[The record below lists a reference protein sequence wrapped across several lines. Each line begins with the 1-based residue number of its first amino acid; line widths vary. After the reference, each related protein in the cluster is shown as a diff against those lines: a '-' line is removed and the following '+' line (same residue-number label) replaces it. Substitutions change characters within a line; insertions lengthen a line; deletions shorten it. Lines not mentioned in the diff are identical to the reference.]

1 MKLLLSMFA
10 YPFIVRAFVVGI
22 LVSLCASLLGVPL
35 VLKRYSMIGDGL
47 SHVSFG
53 ALSVAVACGFAPLWF
68 SIPVV
73 VIAAFILMHVA
84 EKSRVSADA
93 MIAVFSASALA
104 IGVIVTSLTTGMTTD
119 VDSYMFGSILAMS
132 REDVV
137 LSAVLSVVVLILFLV
152 CYNKIFAVTFDE
164 NFAKATGVNVGFYN
178 VVIAVLTA
186 VTIVLGMRMMGAMLI
201 SSLIIFP
208 CLSSMR
214 VFKSFGSV
222 VVSSGILSV
231 LCFIIGMA
239 ASYQFST
246 PAGASVVV
254 VNLLVFILFMAW
266 QSLGR
271 LRS

>member
-132 REDVV
+132 RSDVIFRSRSEDTVRV
-137 LSAVLSVVVLILFLV
+137 AMMAGTEQPKPMSMGTMLRPERPIFRRGLSM
-152 CYNKIFAVTFDE
+152 T
-164 NFAKATGVNVGFYN
+164 KAT
-178 VVIAVLTA
+178 
-186 VTIVLGMRMMGAMLI
+186 RAM
-201 SSLIIFP
+201 
-208 CLSSMR
+208 
-214 VFKSFGSV
+214 
-222 VVSSGILSV
+222 
-231 LCFIIGMA
+231 
-239 ASYQFST
+239 
-246 PAGASVVV
+246 
-254 VNLLVFILFMAW
+254 
-266 QSLGR
+266 
-271 LRS
+271 